1 MLRVLVTALTD
12 PNLLRVQA
20 RALQAFLPPHRLVV
34 VNDAYETEHFSN
46 AWNRDMPAQIKRV
59 CWEKRLTHYRFPQ
72 KYHYQRTRIFNDPQ
86 DRPESP
92 NANTRCADAIQYG
105 VNKLLKQSMAPIL
118 ILDADMVPFKP
129 FDVAARLKEKP
140 LWGVEQDRP
149 NGVRYLW
156 NGLLLID
163 PKRVNRLD
171 LFNLDC
177 GTVNGEPV
185 DVGGQLHWFL
195 RENEG
200 LLGSFGH
207 FYSAEHWE
215 EMQDSLPPK
224 IVAFM
229 QWSLDNRTKEVSV
242 PETYAGVFAHLRAGG
257 NWEVRAQHEA
267 EERMTRFLEAV
278 SVA

>member
-20 RALQAFLPPHRLVV
+20 RALQEFLPPHRLVV
-34 VNDAYETEHFSN
+34 VNDAYEAEHFSN
-46 AWNRDMPAQIKRV
+46 HWDSRIAVEIRIAAIDVGATY
-59 CWEKRLTHYRFPQ
+59 LRFPQ
-72 KYHYQRTRIFNDPQ
+72 RHHFNRSRVFPGAEFYDN
-86 DRPESP
+86 P

-105 VNKLLKQSMAPIL
+105 VNKLLKQSLAPIL
-118 ILDADMVPFKP
+118 ILDADMVPYKP

-149 NGVRYLW
+149 NDVRYLW

-200 LLGSFGH
+200 KLGSFGH
-207 FYSAEHWE
+207 FYSAEHWA
-215 EMQDSLPPK
+215 EMQDDLPPK
-224 IVAFM
+224 LAAFM

-242 PETYAGVFAHLRAGG
+242 PETYAGCLAHLRAGG
-257 NWEVRAQHEA
+257 NWEVRQVDEA
-267 EERMTRFLEAV
+267 SERMERFLEAV